1 MKLGERKKI
10 ETILQR
16 IQSNSFDD
24 IDVDT
29 LFSRLRDYASP
40 DSALREVGHYLAHN
54 RERNQGITTQELSS
68 FWLTVRFYVEYH
80 QKKRH
85 IDVYNLPLW
94 IKEYILFQ
102 AKRLDQTML
111 QSDLG
116 MSGKRLTDRIKSKFK
131 DHKSLGI
138 TKYRHPTVSEKDAKL
153 INYLLMKILIKP
165 VFDVDDVFE
174 DLITILKKLN
184 LNFDISLLSKQRD
197 KISLCI
203 MYIVDNTTFILS
215 DNSKAECNITS
226 EKHPST
232 GEPCI
237 CISGS
242 MRFTWEEDAGISFVL
257 LSSRLN
263 TKDWLDTELLNEEQS
278 NIERYQTVYLID
290 VFINSDFKLTRHR

>member
-29 LFSRLRDYASP
+29 LFSRLRDYAPP

-68 FWLTVRFYVEYH
+68 FWLTVRFYVEYY

-85 IDVYNLPLW
+85 IDVYNLPIW

-116 MSGKRLTDRIKSKFK
+116 MSGKRLADRINSKFK

-165 VFDVDDVFE
+165 AFDVDDVFE
-174 DLITILKKLN
+174 DLITILEKLN
-184 LNFDISLLSKQRD
+184 FNFDIGLLSRQRD

-203 MYIVDNTTFILS
+203 MHIVDNTTFILS

-232 GEPCI
+232 GVPCI

-242 MRFTWEEDAGISFVL
+242 MRFTWEEDSGISFVL

-263 TKDWLDTELLNEEQS
+263 AKDWLDTELLNEEQS
-278 NIERYQTVYLID
+278 NIERDQTVYLID